1 MLYFITGKGRT
12 QTTLFLASF
21 DDFISDSNSV
31 RIVDYF
37 VDDLDFAVM
46 GFDRINLASTGV
58 IISK

>member
-46 GFDRINLASTGV
+46 VFDRINLASTGV